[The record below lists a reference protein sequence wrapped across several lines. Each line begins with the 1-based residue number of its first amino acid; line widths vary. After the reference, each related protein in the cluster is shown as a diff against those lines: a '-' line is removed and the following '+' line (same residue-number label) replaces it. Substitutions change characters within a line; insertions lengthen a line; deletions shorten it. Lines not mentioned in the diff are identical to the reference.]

1 MRILLAGE
9 GYHILE
15 AENGLRALELYRGQT
30 LVYSSFAPKGGI
42 PEKTE
47 RDPGD
52 RVAFYEWSPGY
63 TLNFADGEAEALL
76 YYNGLNDYYS
86 TGCDILN
93 MLCLLWWFPGFFLFN
108 SRKIIRYI
116 LQLSEEI
123 RAMEGGDLEHP
134 ITVRGHDELT
144 TLASCLDSMR
154 LTLRQQQEEEAQASA
169 KVKSRSPRCPTTGGT
184 TTYPVTI
191 RIDDTGDLL
200 PGMNATAEIDVASAK
215 NALTIPNGA
224 VVRGNYVLVTQDS
237 PSASAPTAVTVAGTS
252 YTVANS
258 SVASQLSSLNGGGV
272 GQVVTLLLGMNNE
285 AVAVLTGEQADEVF
299 YGVVQTAARSLVE
312 ETGADVQQKVTLLC
326 TDGTA
331 RTVNIAKDLNYPAGW
346 LVKITVDESGEQ
358 VESLAAKS
366 TSGAV
371 KSMQQLLPAVID
383 KVGAA
388 SVMSGGK
395 KYESA
400 DDMQVY
406 LWYKGTY
413 YPTTLS
419 QVNSEDYSLIGWYD
433 ASGSAAGGKIRV
445 LIAVKKD

>member
-1 MRILLAGE
+1 MTEQTILIAEDDPDIRDGVRILLAGE

-123 RAMEGGDLEHP
+123 QAMEDGDLEHP

-169 KVKSRSPRCPTTGGT
+169 KVKSLITEMSH
-184 TTYPVTI
+184 
-191 RIDDTGDLL
+191 DLRT
-200 PGMNATAEIDVASAK
+200 P
-215 NALTIPNGA
+215 LT
-224 VVRGNYVLVTQDS
+224 
-237 PSASAPTAVTVAGTS
+237 
-252 YTVANS
+252 
-258 SVASQLSSLNGGGV
+258 
-272 GQVVTLLLGMNNE
+272 TLLLYTEILRGHKYDTPEQE
-285 AVAVLTGEQADEVF
+285 ADYLNKID
-299 YGVVQTAARSLVE
+299 
-312 ETGADVQQKVTLLC
+312 
-326 TDGTA
+326 
-331 RTVNIAKDLNYPAGW
+331 AKAFPFGGRLSFTNYFPH
-346 LVKITVDESGEQ
+346 LKQS
-358 VESLAAKS
+358 
-366 TSGAV
+366 
-371 KSMQQLLPAVID
+371 
-383 KVGAA
+383 
-388 SVMSGGK
+388 
-395 KYESA
+395 
-400 DDMQVY
+400 
-406 LWYKGTY
+406 
-413 YPTTLS
+413 
-419 QVNSEDYSLIGWYD
+419 
-433 ASGSAAGGKIRV
+433 
-445 LIAVKKD
+445 